1 MAFIKLSLI
10 KLLSFATFG
19 VALTTA
25 AAGCAADTSE
35 ADDDA
40 ASSEDAMLAS
50 KASKAVTPGTFKLYG
65 QPNASPNPM
74 CDVHTSL
81 TLSHQG
87 GARAKLSEA
96 LSGVCEI
103 YVFPQTREYRL
114 HLDGTS
120 CGSKIYKGKTKVDG
134 KTRAIT
140 ITDHRPRICRD
151 LVPAKIIVE
160 ETDATGAVQ
169 TKYSLD
175 GQPPAP
181 APTSTWLTV
190 APKQCGTNPWNGAQ
204 AGAGKQASYLQGEAG
219 EVDNFFRANGIELEQ
234 IGFAHPG
241 EPMMVCMACSCPRG
255 DTLVVHAKSSAD
267 AQKLVAEYG
276 FAPMTDAFTKS
287 PTQCGTNAWEAG
299 QPMQSN
305 ADESYA
311 LSSWAKSAGAP
322 LSGAGF
328 VDYTEPMMVCEA
340 CSCPRGDIAVAFP
353 ADATYASKLENL
365 GWTRVEN

>member
-1 MAFIKLSLI
+1 MALSKLSFV
-10 KLLSFATFG
+10 KLLSFAAVG

-35 ADDDA
+35 DGAVSA
-40 ASSEDAMLAS
+40 EDAILAS
-50 KASKAVTPGTFKLYG
+50 KAITPGTFKLYG

-81 TLSHQG
+81 TLSNQG

-96 LSGVCEI
+96 LAGVCEI
-103 YVFPQTREYRL
+103 YVSPQTREYHLR
-114 HLDGTS
+114 LDGTS
-120 CGSKIYKGKTKVDG
+120 CGSKIYKGKKKVDG
-134 KTRAIT
+134 KTREIT
-140 ITDHRPRICRD
+140 ITDHRPRVCRD
-151 LVPAKIIVE
+151 LVPAKIIGE
-160 ETDATGAVQ
+160 ETDATGAVR
-169 TKYSLD
+169 TKYSFD

-181 APTSTWLTV
+181 EPTSTWLTV

-204 AGAGKQASYLQGEAG
+204 VGAGQQASYLQGEAG
-219 EVDNFFRANGIELEQ
+219 EVDDFFRAKGIELEQ
-234 IGFAHPG
+234 VGFAHPG

-255 DTLVVHAKSSAD
+255 DTLIVHAKSSAD

-287 PTQCGTNAWEAG
+287 PTQCGSNPWEQDG
-299 QPMQSN
+299 QQTQNN
-305 ADESYA
+305 ADESYN
-311 LSSWAKSAGAP
+311 LSSWAKSVGAP
-322 LSGAGF
+322 LSAAGF
-328 VDYTEPMMVCEA
+328 VDDTEPMMVCQA

-353 ADATYASKLENL
+353 VDATSASKLENL